1 MIIEDIV
8 NKVVTKFKVF
18 DGISEDTV
26 HERLRNI
33 DITNIINTVN
43 DKFKFRIWDKTSSI
57 NNIPSEVILNQAP
70 YNIHDWNGITY
81 IITDNGNDV
90 LVQNHDHTKS
100 ELSYIET
107 IDEATLLATEYIQL
121 ICESE
126 VINIL
131 SSIVL
136 DYDSRGE

>member
-1 MIIEDIV
+1 M
-8 NKVVTKFKVF
+8 
-18 DGISEDTV
+18 
-26 HERLRNI
+26 
-33 DITNIINTVN
+33 
-43 DKFKFRIWDKTSSI
+43 
-57 NNIPSEVILNQAP
+57 NQAP